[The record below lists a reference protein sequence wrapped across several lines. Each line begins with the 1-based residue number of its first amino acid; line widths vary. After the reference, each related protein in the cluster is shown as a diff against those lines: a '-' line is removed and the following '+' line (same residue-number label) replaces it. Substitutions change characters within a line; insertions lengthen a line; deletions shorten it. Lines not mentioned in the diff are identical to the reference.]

1 MVDET
6 IAGRAWAASARA
18 TSSCPASASRA
29 LSSTS
34 ATYCCP
40 AGRARRASSL
50 SRGRCH
56 QSQRKSSA
64 APAQACGLFSICVS
78 SCGSWAVRGAV
89 RRPNPTP
96 RADGSAACRRRGA
109 AATGSGVV
117 RERADGSA
125 ACRRPAASGW
135 LRAAGH
141 GHEADAE
148 KRDRV
153 REG

>member
-18 TSSCPASASRA
+18 TLSCPASARA